1 MLEPAKSKFTA
12 LVPFIPCGGYSEEQ
26 SKNEG
31 HFYKDKLSYFKIG
44 V

>member
-1 MLEPAKSKFTA
+1 MLEPAKSNITA
-12 LVPFIPCGGYSEEQ
+12 LAPFIPCGGYNEEE

-31 HFYKDKLSYFKIG
+31 HFYKDKLCYFKID